1 MQGMQ
6 SKPWLVVFKKHTFY
20 AVIILDSKKPTAYNC
35 VSDPTWPGNRSQKE
49 AELDARMAKIR
60 AQNAEREKRHLEVE
74 ADKKKAEA
82 DKSAVKVSGSTSKDD
97 EGKWIQTTLEYT
109 RFQWRLPVKK
119 LKAHL
124 SNILN

>member
-1 MQGMQ
+1 
-6 SKPWLVVFKKHTFY
+6 
-20 AVIILDSKKPTAYNC
+20 
-35 VSDPTWPGNRSQKE
+35 
-49 AELDARMAKIR
+49 MAKIR

-124 SNILN
+124 SNLLN

>member
-1 MQGMQ
+1 M
-6 SKPWLVVFKKHTFY
+6 TR
-20 AVIILDSKKPTAYNC
+20 
-35 VSDPTWPGNRSQKE
+35 PGNRSQKE

-119 LKAHL
+119 TEGP
-124 SNILN
+124 SI